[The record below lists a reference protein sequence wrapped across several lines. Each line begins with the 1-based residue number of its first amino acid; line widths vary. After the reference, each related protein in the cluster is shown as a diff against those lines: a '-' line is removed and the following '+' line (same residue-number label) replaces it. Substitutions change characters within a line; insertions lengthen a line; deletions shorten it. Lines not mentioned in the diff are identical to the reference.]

1 MFVSYAQNFED
12 VILWR
17 ALRHVEDGF
26 YIDVGAQDPLKDSVS
41 RGLYE
46 QGWRGVHVEAN
57 AHYAEKLRQDR
68 PDEEV
73 IEVAVDREPG
83 EIAFFEVADT
93 GLSTGDPEIARRH
106 EGEGRE
112 CREVRVKSTSLA
124 AILDRYA
131 DRSIHWLKIDV
142 EGMEEAV
149 VDGWPPSDLRPWVVV
164 IESTL
169 PGTQELSHHGWEP
182 KLLALGYEFVYF
194 DGLNRFYVSEEHHEL
209 KDAFG
214 VGPNIF
220 DGFKLAGSSDFVL
233 QDTEAAVERDARIA
247 LEEQFAEV
255 QTARTDLENDLAS
268 ERERSAALEQ
278 QVVAQLQVYTAT
290 ERQLREEEAARLSA
304 EDRLAHE
311 QAERA
316 RIEDQLVVERQTLA
330 IAEQELAAEQVA
342 RADLAEEL
350 ASARERTALLE
361 REMTAQLEACAAG
374 ERQLKDEAAARLS
387 AEDRLAH
394 EQAERVRIEDQ
405 LVVERQALAI
415 AERELAA
422 ERDTR
427 NAEQERLAAE
437 REAQGAVQHILS
449 SERNAR
455 LAAEGEMA
463 LEREQRIA
471 LERRINALT
480 ASRSWRITAPA
491 RKAVETARWFK
502 GGVHAWLTLK
512 PGSRPRR
519 TAQRLA
525 TGLARRIL
533 ASPRL
538 SRQARRII
546 GIFPLSVEA
555 RLRSLVMGGGAAAS
569 ARSKVAFSGTE
580 VSELSSRAREIY
592 ALILMGQNNRK
603 PS

>member
-1 MFVSYAQNFED
+1 M
-12 VILWR
+12 WR
-17 ALRHVEDGF
+17 ALRHVEGGF
-26 YIDVGAQDPLKDSVS
+26 YIDVGAQDPLTDSVS

-83 EIAFFEVADT
+83 EIVFFEFADM

-112 CREVRVKSTSLA
+112 CREVKVKSTSLA

-131 DRSIHWLKIDV
+131 DRTIHWLKIDV

-149 VDGWPPSDLRPWVVV
+149 LDGWPPSGVRPWIVV

-169 PGTQELSHHGWEP
+169 PLTQEPSHDEWEP

-194 DGLNRFYVSEEHHEL
+194 DGLNRFYVSEDHPDL

-233 QDTEAAVERDARIA
+233 QDTEAAVERDVRIA

-278 QVVAQLQVYTAT
+278 QVVAQ
-290 ERQLREEEAARLSA
+290 E
-304 EDRLAHE
+304 
-311 QAERA
+311 
-316 RIEDQLVVERQTLA
+316 
-330 IAEQELAAEQVA
+330 
-342 RADLAEEL
+342 
-350 ASARERTALLE
+350 
-361 REMTAQLEACAAG
+361 
-374 ERQLKDEAAARLS
+374 
-387 AEDRLAH
+387 
-394 EQAERVRIEDQ
+394 
-405 LVVERQALAI
+405 
-415 AERELAA
+415 
-422 ERDTR
+422 
-427 NAEQERLAAE
+427 
-437 REAQGAVQHILS
+437 
-449 SERNAR
+449 
-455 LAAEGEMA
+455 EMA

-471 LERRINALT
+471 LEQRINALMV
-480 ASRSWRITAPA
+480 SRSWRITAPA

-519 TAQRLA
+519 TARRLA

-533 ASPRL
+533 ARPRL

-546 GIFPLSVEA
+546 GVLPLSVEA
-555 RLRSLVMGGGAAAS
+555 RLRSLVMGGGATTS
-569 ARSKVAFSGTE
+569 ARSKVVFSGTE
-580 VSELSSRAREIY
+580 ASELSSRAREIH
-592 ALILMGQNNRK
+592 ALILTGQNNRK
-603 PS
+603 PN